1 MIQQSN
7 SARISSPFTSL
18 GLRSGLASAIGK
30 ERRLEPP
37 LMPRSGSTRSKSL
50 QLNHPDGLQS
60 GRVTPGNILA
70 DDSRGIDGGPKP
82 PHVRL
87 YAVAISRWARKW
99 GVRNLGGFVA
109 VTFSKR
115 MRRSLGR
122 ARIRSGKVTLNADLL
137 SASRRR
143 QLEVLC
149 HEVAH
154 IATFQLF
161 GAGARPH
168 GPEWKGLLSAAGYK
182 PSTRLTGIRFRHYP
196 TKTARPIR
204 LRFHCPVCHST
215 YFAPRNPS
223 RLYCAECLDSGL
235 TVQLSVS

>member
-1 MIQQSN
+1 
-7 SARISSPFTSL
+7 
-18 GLRSGLASAIGK
+18 
-30 ERRLEPP
+30 
-37 LMPRSGSTRSKSL
+37 MPRSGSTRSKSL
-50 QLNHPDGLQS
+50 KLIHSDRLQS
-60 GRVTPGNILA
+60 GGASPQALMV
-70 DDSRGIDGGPKP
+70 DDSRGIHFGPKP

-87 YAVAISRWARKW
+87 YTVAISRWARKW
-99 GVRNLGGFVA
+99 GVRNLVDFVT
-109 VTFSKR
+109 VTFSNR

-122 ARIRSGKVTLNADLL
+122 ARIRSGLITLNADLL
-137 SASRRR
+137 VASRRR

-168 GPEWKGLLSAAGYK
+168 GPEWRELLSAAGYK
-182 PSTRLTGIRFRHYP
+182 PSTRLAGIRFRHYP

-215 YFAPRNPS
+215 YFASRTPS
-223 RLYCAECLDSGL
+223 RLYCAECLHAGL
-235 TVQLSVS
+235 TVKLSVS